1 MKNKHENQHKY
12 NFKPVPAF
20 EQKFLIE
27 GIDVKSWQLRKS
39 KATYFPSK
47 VEQVVKF
54 LEGDEK
60 MMMIRDEN
68 GDDSC
73 L

>member
-1 MKNKHENQHKY
+1 MIIKISTKTSINTILNMY
-12 NFKPVPAF
+12 LLLNRN
-20 EQKFLIE
+20 L

-68 GDDSC
+68 GDDPC